1 MAGTRTDAVPRQRVE
16 AEPRASVERHRESGS
31 GAARDPGGRTDIASG
46 VIEKVA
52 ARAVREVD
60 GASAV
65 RARPVRARTSGDIV
79 LLRLRIAV
87 RYPRAT
93 REVAARVREHVKDRV
108 EWTTG
113 RTVHHIDIEIA
124 ELVR

>member
-16 AEPRASVERHRESGS
+16 TEPPGSAGRHRES

-46 VIEKVA
+46 VIEKAA

-65 RARPVRARTSGDIV
+65 RARPVRARTSGRVV

-113 RTVHHIDIEIA
+113 MTVHHIDIEIA

>member
-1 MAGTRTDAVPRQRVE
+1 MAGTRTDAVPRQRVDT
-16 AEPRASVERHRESGS
+16 EPRGRTGRLREG
-31 GAARDPGGRTDIASG
+31 GPARDPGGRTEIASG
-46 VIEKVA
+46 VIEKAA
-52 ARAVREVD
+52 ARAVSEVD
-60 GASAV
+60 GARAI
-65 RARPVRARTSGDIV
+65 RARPARARTSGDVV

-87 RYPRAT
+87 RYPLAV
-93 REVAARVREHVKDRV
+93 REVAGRVREHVKDRV